1 MPATEPD
8 EPELPLWPE
17 ARTEPG
23 GPAAPSPASRAGEG
37 AASPTPPAD
46 VPPAVHDRPG
56 PAPWPVPPG
65 AEPSRWDDRARR
77 RQYDRGELHAS
88 GDRLGVARPRPPPPP
103 PPPPARRCR
112 PPGERDAV
120 AAADDPVPGRGLT
133 QARVRHR
140 ARAGGRDVSG
150 FRVSDGGRTCRPAR
164 AGREPAPTGQALRS
178 AAASRGADHQKW
190 PRTIVSLKGL
200 PFASTSAA
208 DREMGHRGWPPGCEP
223 ARRQALR
230 VGEPGAAVGA

>member
-17 ARTEPG
+17 PGTGHG

-46 VPPAVHDRPG
+46 VLPAVHDRPG
-56 PAPWPVPPG
+56 PPAGPARGRAVAVGRPG
-65 AEPSRWDDRARR
+65 APAAVRPWRASRLGRPSRARP
-77 RQYDRGELHAS
+77 A
-88 GDRLGVARPRPPPPP
+88 VAR
-103 PPPPARRCR
+103 PPARRCR
-112 PPGERDAV
+112 PPGGRDAV
-120 AAADDPVPGRGLT
+120 AAADDPVPGRGLA
-133 QARVRHR
+133 QARVRDR

-150 FRVSDGGRTCRPAR
+150 FRLSDGGRTCRPAR

-190 PRTIVSLKGL
+190 PRTVVSLKPAL
-200 PFASTSAA
+200 ATAA
-208 DREMGHRGWPPGCEP
+208 PSP
-223 ARRQALR
+223 ALR
-230 VGEPGAAVGA
+230 SRPRRSSTRCW